1 MYNSGLNTGHEN
13 SGVVGSILVPVR
25 FIWPNGGRRVSLS
38 GSFTRWS
45 EPMPMSPSEGCPAVF
60 QIICRLPPGHHQ
72 YKFYVDGEWR
82 HDENQPH
89 VSGNYGVVNCVYIAV
104 PQPDMVPNTIS
115 PETSG
120 NMEVDD
126 VVMRPVLMFVL
137 RETAWC
143 RMINVKTTFR
153 EDYLDRTF
161 EGFAQYSEADL
172 QLSRDRISSFLSTH
186 TVYELLPD
194 SGKVT
199 ALDVNLAVKQAFHV
213 LYEQGLPMVPLW
225 DDFKGRF
232 VGVLSALDFIL
243 ILREL
248 GTNGSNLTEEELET
262 HTISAWKVGKLQ
274 LNLKRQMDGNG
285 RPCPR
290 PLVQWLWCNIYDSIM
305 QAGPYD
311 SLKEVALKILQ
322 NKVATVPII
331 HSTGPA
337 GSCQEIL
344 YLASLSD
351 ILKCICRHFKHSS
364 SSLPILQQPVSSIQ
378 LGTWVPRIGEANGRP
393 FAMLR
398 PTASLGSALA
408 LLVQADVSSIPIVD
422 DNDSLLDI
430 YSRSDITAL
439 AKDKAYAQIH
449 LDEMNIHQAL
459 QLGQDANPSLGFNGQ
474 RCQMCLRSDPLHKVM
489 ERLANPG
496 VRRLVIVE
504 AGSKRV
510 EGIISLSDVFRFLLG
525 V

>member
-243 ILREL
+243 ILREPVNIQL

-285 RPCPR
+285 RPYPR
-290 PLVQWLWCNIYDSIM
+290 PLV

-510 EGIISLSDVFRFLLG
+510 EGIISLSDLFRFLLG